1 MDNLIS
7 LQTDNNALSGRLKMY
22 DLEMTEW
29 KMTDK
34 ILVISDRNYGV
45 WKMQDWKMTYHANQ
59 RVIFSTY

>member
-1 MDNLIS
+1 
-7 LQTDNNALSGRLKMY
+7 MY